1 MGCDQKNKKSQSE
14 FKKELVDKLSESEG
28 NIDLTNIME

>member
-1 MGCDQKNKKSQSE
+1 MIKKSQSE

-28 NIDLTNIME
+28 DLDLTNIME